1 MEYYEIKRE
10 IEKYIFDQ
18 LEKNVYQGTF
28 FFNSHF
34 HLGMKYEDGSG
45 TEKNLKKA
53 FDFFNKAIGSSMQE
67 NPFFLIKL
75 GSMYQHGIGT
85 AKNLEK
91 ALELYKKAADQGNS
105 LALFNL
111 GRIYEKG
118 IGTEKNLE
126 KTIEL
131 YQKSADQGNS
141 LAQFNLGRIYEKGIG
156 TEKNLEKTIELYQK
170 SADQG
175 NSLAQFNL
183 GRIYEKGIGTAK
195 NLEKAHELYK
205 IAANQGNSLAKKA
218 DKTLESKTG
227 TILPIQQ
234 IGVKRRRLLEN
245 DNDSQQVQS
254 CKTIKHNFEL
264 LQQKQIEQGQQ
275 IIELKEL
282 IQQHCK

>member
-1 MEYYEIKRE
+1 MIFYELHNKKTEMEYFEIKRE

-34 HLGMKYEDGSG
+34 QLGMKYEDGSG

-75 GSMYQHGIGT
+75 GSMYQHGIGS
-85 AKNLEK
+85 AKNLGK
-91 ALELYKKAADQGNS
+91 ALELYKKA
-105 LALFNL
+105 
-111 GRIYEKG
+111 
-118 IGTEKNLE
+118 
-126 KTIEL
+126 
-131 YQKSADQGNS
+131 ADQGNS

-175 NSLAQFNL
+175 NSLSQFRL
-183 GRIYEKGIGTAK
+183 AKLYKKGIGTAK

-234 IGVKRRRLLEN
+234 IGAKRRRLLEN

>member
-1 MEYYEIKRE
+1 MEYHEIKRE

-18 LEKNVYQGTF
+18 LEKNVDQGTF

-34 HLGMKYEDGSG
+34 QLGMRYEDGSG
-45 TEKNLKKA
+45 TDKNLKKA
-53 FDFFNKAIGSSMQE
+53 FDCFNKAIGSSMQE

-85 AKNLEK
+85 AKNLGK
-91 ALELYKKAADQGNS
+91 ALELYKKA
-105 LALFNL
+105 
-111 GRIYEKG
+111 
-118 IGTEKNLE
+118 
-126 KTIEL
+126 
-131 YQKSADQGNS
+131 ADQGNS

-227 TILPIQQ
+227 TIVPIQQ
-234 IGVKRRRLLEN
+234 IGVKRRLLEN
-245 DNDSQQVQS
+245 ENDSQQVSSS